1 MAAGCKAKW
10 HTLTSLLLPYKPKH
24 LENYSINTT
33 KRTPEALKKV
43 ADCLWTLGLEER
55 GHKLPGFSFFFS
67 HVSCQRHATKN
78 QQAWKKR
85 KKITTG
91 IQAGRPILPQHQL
104 GSPRLFQAH
113 PYSPTPLATHNHI
126 LVGGAS
132 SISRGNKTHGQS
144 NFCSTTRKPT
154 DNLIHLQQQSHIET
168 KELSKLNI

>member
-10 HTLTSLLLPYKPKH
+10 HTLTSPLLPYKPKH
-24 LENYSINTT
+24 LEKYSINTT
-33 KRTPEALKKV
+33 KRTPKALKKV

-91 IQAGRPILPQHQL
+91 VQAGRPILPQHQL
-104 GSPRLFQAH
+104 GSPDYPKPTLTPQ
-113 PYSPTPLATHNHI
+113 PPSPPTPTYWW
-126 LVGGAS
+126 GG
-132 SISRGNKTHGQS
+132 
-144 NFCSTTRKPT
+144 
-154 DNLIHLQQQSHIET
+154 LIHLQRQQNPWPIQLLLHNQET
-168 KELSKLNI
+168 NR